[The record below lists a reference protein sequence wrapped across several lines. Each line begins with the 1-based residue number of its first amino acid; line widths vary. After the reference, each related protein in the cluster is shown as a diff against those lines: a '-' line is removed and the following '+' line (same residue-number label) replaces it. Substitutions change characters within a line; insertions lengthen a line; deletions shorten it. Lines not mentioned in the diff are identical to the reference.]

1 MSIYAPSEERFQS
14 LLRISR
20 ASIATPPWFAAP
32 VEAEENEDSICVTF
46 HAPED
51 HGPIRVHASEERIT
65 LRGCTGALRICAL
78 PCSIITNRIETSR
91 SGDLLRVRLSKK
103 QAATDFTE
111 PESDLLTG

>member
-32 VEAEENEDSICVTF
+32 VEAEETEDSICVTF

-51 HGPIRVHASEERIT
+51 HGPVRVHASEERVT
-65 LRGCTGALRICAL
+65 LGCAGALRICVL
-78 PCSIITNRIETSR
+78 PCTIITNRIETSR

-103 QAATDFTE
+103 QAASESTE
-111 PESDLLTG
+111 HHSDLLTG